1 MLDCPGAFREKI
13 HRVISQ
19 EISGPVFGQSTLFLF
34 SSPHDSNKGKDIG
47 CLRGV
52 GDGHFN
58 ARSLGILVGTEKVYP
73 FPRQAGDQH
82 DIVSM
87 RDISNATYRFRAQ
100 ALFGTVFQVL

>member
-1 MLDCPGAFREKI
+1 MLDGPGAFREKI

-58 ARSLGILVGTEKVYP
+58 ARSDRKSTRLNSSHGYISYAVFCLKKKKKNTKYQKKTYP
-73 FPRQAGDQH
+73 NF
-82 DIVSM
+82 
-87 RDISNATYRFRAQ
+87 
-100 ALFGTVFQVL
+100 